1 MTFSDEDKILIKSL
15 HLSKG
20 YNASRLPAEFPDKG
34 WTKRGI
40 NRLFQKLRETST
52 VDRRQSAK
60 TASHQ
65 HPVKSVSGRHRRRN
79 RPVAS
84 ATTSV
89 YEGKLGTSFRVPAV
103 ANRLFSEPPPI
114 SNRLFSEPPK
124 AFTRRHSAFAYIHVG
139 LLIKLNN

>member
-84 ATTSV
+84 ATTSMC
-89 YEGKLGTSFRVPAV
+89 EGKGTSFRVPAV
-103 ANRLFSEPPPI
+103 ANRLFSEPP
-114 SNRLFSEPPK
+114 K
-124 AFTRRHSAFAYIHVG
+124 AFRRRHSAFAYT
-139 LLIKLNN
+139 

>member
-20 YNASRLPAEFPDKG
+20 YNASRLLAEFPDKG
-34 WTKRGI
+34 WTKHSI
-40 NRLFQKLRETST
+40 NRLFQKLRETGT
-52 VDRRQSAK
+52 VDRRQPAK
-60 TASHQ
+60 TASHP
-65 HPVKSVSGRHRRRN
+65 HLVKSVSGRHRRRN

-89 YEGKLGTSFRVPAV
+89 CKGKGTSFRVPAV

-114 SNRLFSEPPK
+114 SNRLFLRATQSFQK
-124 AFTRRHSAFAYIHVG
+124 KTQCLRVHVG
-139 LLIKLNN
+139 LLVKLNN

>member
-1 MTFSDEDKILIKSL
+1 MLAGCLQNFLTKD
-15 HLSKG
+15 G
-20 YNASRLPAEFPDKG
+20 RNVASTGCFRSWYCGP
-34 WTKRGI
+34 
-40 NRLFQKLRETST
+40 
-52 VDRRQSAK
+52 RRQPAK
-60 TASHQ
+60 TASHR
-65 HPVKSVSGRHRRRN
+65 HLDLVKSVSGRHRRRN